1 MEDSKSLR
9 TRSVKVSTSMTIGSS
24 RRISTSTSTR
34 PTLGLKSPFPAYQSP
49 RTSPNSGYPF
59 AHRGLLTNVLRKLG
73 VSHRVQITDSCRSSC
88 RLVRKTVQQDRLFL
102 LRCSSPVFPKRTTLH
117 EIRFTRLNAMRERRW
132 QAVSTAYQLQFRP
145 PSADR

>member
-34 PTLGLKSPFPAYQSP
+34 PTLGLKSPFPACQSP
-49 RTSPNSGYPF
+49 RTCPNSGYPF

-73 VSHRVQITDSCRSSC
+73 RSHRVQITDSCRSSC
-88 RLVRKTVQQDRLFL
+88 RLVRKTVQQDRLFPTSL
-102 LRCSSPVFPKRTTLH
+102 LVSRISQANDASRDTLH
-117 EIRFTRLNAMRERRW
+117 APERDARTPL
-132 QAVSTAYQLQFRP
+132 ADFIDSLSATVPSTFCR
-145 PSADR
+145 